1 MTFLSK
7 FKQNPIHKIA
17 IPATI
22 AGIAEPVLSLTDS
35 AIVGNIPEQGLLS
48 LAAAGIVGSYLSM
61 LIWVIGQSRAALS
74 ALIAQYLGAGK
85 IDEIKELP
93 SQAIFINLGISFLLV
108 GISIAFM
115 RPIFTLMNATGTL
128 LEYTESYFSIRIWG
142 IPLTLLTFAIF
153 GVFRGLQNTF
163 WPMIIATTGA
173 LLNVVLDFMLVYG
186 IEGFIS
192 PMYLDGAAY
201 ASIIAQLTMAVM
213 ALVLLYYKTDFRI
226 RISRKFHPE
235 LKRFIGMSFNLFV
248 RTIALNAALIYSVKV
263 ATGIGPAYIGA
274 HTIAF
279 NLWLFA
285 AFFIDGY
292 SSAANLMGGK
302 LLGAKKYLELW
313 QLLKKTFGYALVVS
327 FVIIIVGVVFYRPI
341 GRLFSNDAEALE
353 VFYQIFYIV
362 ILFMPLNA
370 MAFVLDGL
378 FKGLGEMR
386 YLRNVLLISSFLG
399 FIPFV
404 YISNRLGFG
413 LSGIWVGFGFWI
425 FLRFLGL
432 FLKYRSK
439 FLPLA
444 QKS

>member
-1 MTFLSK
+1 MRLLSK
-7 FKQNPIHKIA
+7 FKKNPIHKIA

-22 AGIAEPVLSLTDS
+22 AGIAEPILSLTDS
-35 AIVGNIPEQGLLS
+35 AMVGNIPGQGLLS
-48 LAAAGIVGSYLSM
+48 LAAVGIVGSYLSM

-74 ALIAQYLGAGK
+74 AIISQYLGAGK
-85 IDEIKELP
+85 ISEIKDLP
-93 SQAIFINLGISFLLV
+93 AQAILINLGVSIVLV

-115 RPIFTLMNATGTL
+115 NPIFTLMNATGTL

-142 IPLTLLTFAIF
+142 FPLTLLTFAVF
-153 GVFRGLQNTF
+153 GVFRGLQNTY
-163 WPMIIATTGA
+163 WPMVIALTGT
-173 LLNVVLDFMLVYG
+173 LLNVLLDYVLVYG
-186 IEGFIS
+186 LPGVIA
-192 PMYLDGAAY
+192 PMYLEGAAF
-201 ASIIAQLTMAVM
+201 ASVIAQAIMAIM
-213 ALVLLYYKTDFRI
+213 AFVLLYRKTSFRLRLQGKI
-226 RISRKFHPE
+226 HPE
-235 LKRFIGMSFNLFV
+235 LKRFAGMSFNLFI

-279 NLWLFA
+279 NLWLLA

-302 LLGAKKYLELW
+302 LLGAQKYNELW
-313 QLLKKTFGYALVVS
+313 VLLKKTLSYALLVS
-327 FVIIIVGVVFYRPI
+327 GFIMFFGWIFYKPI
-341 GRLFSNDAEALE
+341 GRLFSNDPQALE

-378 FKGLGEMR
+378 FKGLGEMK
-386 YLRNVLLISSFLG
+386 YLRNVLLLSSFIG

-404 YISNRLGFG
+404 YVSTHLGYG

-425 FLRFLGL
+425 FL
-432 FLKYRSK
+432 
-439 FLPLA
+439 PLICNE
-444 QKS
+444 SF